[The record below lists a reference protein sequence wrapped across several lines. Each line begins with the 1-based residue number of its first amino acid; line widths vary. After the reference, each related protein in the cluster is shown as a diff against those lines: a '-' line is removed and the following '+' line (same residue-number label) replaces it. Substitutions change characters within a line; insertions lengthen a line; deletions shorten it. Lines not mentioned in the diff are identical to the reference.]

1 MIAPRPERERGT
13 AATVVATPLVPLLE
27 MRGIRKR
34 FGELQALDG
43 VDLVVN
49 EGEIH
54 ALVGE
59 NGAGKTTLMNIL
71 YGLYHPDAG
80 TIRYRGREV
89 RITGPRDAIALGI
102 GMIHQHFMLVPPLT
116 VAENVVLGDE
126 RGGPPLDTRAIEQ
139 RVRALEERFGIVV
152 EPSARIEDIPLGLQ
166 QRVEILKVLYRGS
179 ELLIFDEPTAVLTP
193 QEVDELFVIVRQLRA
208 EGKTLILITHKLRE
222 VLAVTDRITV
232 LRQGRNAAQL
242 VTKETNAAEI
252 AKAMVGRELKELKA
266 RAATGTSLP
275 ILQISRLEALSD
287 RGTPALRGVDLVVRE
302 GEIVGVAGVGGNG
315 QSELAQCILGLRPV
329 TEGTITVGGAD
340 ITRDPPKRT
349 RARGVAYVPEDRR
362 VEGLVLPFTVA
373 DNFILGKQDREPYAR
388 RGVLEREAI
397 AKDGDRL
404 AKDFDVRPPNA
415 KVIVGTLSGGNQQK
429 VVLGREISESPRL
442 IVISQP
448 TRGLDIAATEY
459 VHERLL
465 EQRARGCG
473 ILLISSELDEIRA
486 LSDRIAVM
494 FEGRIVAT
502 LDAADAT
509 EDRLGLLMAGHAEAA
524 SH

>member
-1 MIAPRPERERGT
+1 MG
-13 AATVVATPLVPLLE
+13 VLLE
-27 MRGIRKR
+27 MRGISKR
-34 FGELQALDG
+34 FGELQALDK

-71 YGLYHPDAG
+71 YGLYHPDSG
-80 TIRYRGREV
+80 TIRVRGQDV
-89 RITGPRDAIALGI
+89 RIAGPRDAIGLGI

-126 RGGPPLDTRAIEQ
+126 RGGPRLDEHVIEQ
-139 RVRALEERFGIVV
+139 RVRELEERFKIVV
-152 EPSARIEDIPLGLQ
+152 EPGARIEDIPLGLQ

-193 QEVDELFVIVRQLRA
+193 QEVDELFEIVRGMKR

-222 VLAVTDRITV
+222 VMAVTDRITV
-232 LRQGRNAAQL
+232 LRGGKNAANL
-242 VTKETNAAEI
+242 VTKDTNPREI
-252 AKAMVGRELKELKA
+252 AQAMVGRELHDIRPRPRSGE
-266 RAATGTSLP
+266 SLP
-275 ILQISRLEALSD
+275 VLQVSRLEAKSD

-302 GEIVGVAGVGGNG
+302 GEILGIAGVGGNG

-329 TEGTITVGGAD
+329 TDGTISVNGVD
-340 ITRDPPKRT
+340 IAHDDPKRT
-349 RARGVAYVPEDRR
+349 RERGVAYVPEDRR
-362 VEGLVLPFTVA
+362 AEGLVLAFTVA
-373 DNFILGKQDREPYAR
+373 DNFILGKQDHTPYAQN
-388 RGVLEREAI
+388 GVLRREAI
-397 AKDGDRL
+397 ARGGDRL
-404 AKDFDVRPPNA
+404 AKEFDVRPPNA
-415 KVIVGTLSGGNQQK
+415 GAIVGTLSGGNQQK
-429 VVLGREISESPRL
+429 VVLGREISEEPKL

-465 EQRARGCG
+465 EQRGRGCA

-494 FEGRIVAT
+494 FEGKIVAT

-509 EDRLGLLMAGHAEAA
+509 EEKLGLLMAGQTEAA
-524 SH
+524 

>member
-1 MIAPRPERERGT
+1 
-13 AATVVATPLVPLLE
+13 VAVLLE

-34 FGELQALDG
+34 FGELQALAG

-49 EGEIH
+49 QGEIH

-80 TIRYRGREV
+80 TIRFRGNEV

-102 GMIHQHFMLVPPLT
+102 GMIHQHFMLVPPLS

-126 RGGPPLDTRAIEQ
+126 RGGPALNTRTIER
-139 RVRALEERFGIVV
+139 RVRELEDQFRIVV
-152 EPSARIEDIPLGLQ
+152 EPAARIEEIPLGLQ

-193 QEVDELFVIVRQLRA
+193 QEVDELFEIVRTLRS

-232 LRQGRNAAQL
+232 LRSGHNAGEL
-242 VTKETNAAEI
+242 VTKDTNAREI
-252 AKAMVGRELKELKA
+252 AVAMVGRELKEIRA
-266 RAATGTSLP
+266 RQQSGESLP
-275 ILQISRLEALSD
+275 VLEVSRLEAPSD
-287 RGTPALRGVDLVVRE
+287 RGEKALKGVDLVVRE
-302 GEIVGVAGVGGNG
+302 GEVLGVAGVGGNG
-315 QSELAQCILGLRPV
+315 QSELAQCILGLRKV
-329 TEGTITVGGAD
+329 VDGTIKVDGVD
-340 ITRDPPKRT
+340 IAHDDPKRT

-362 VEGLVLPFTVA
+362 AEGLVLPFTVA
-373 DNFILGKQDREPYAR
+373 DNFILGRQDHAPYAR
-388 RGVLEREAI
+388 RGVLAGDAI
-397 AKDGDRL
+397 AREGDRL
-404 AKDFDVRPPNA
+404 AKEFDVRPPNA
-415 KVIVGTLSGGNQQK
+415 RAIVGTLSGGNQQK
-429 VVLGREISESPRL
+429 VVLGRELSEQPRL
-442 IVISQP
+442 IIISQP
-448 TRGLDIAATEY
+448 TRGLDVAATEY

-465 EQRARGCG
+465 EQRARGAA

-494 FEGRIVAT
+494 FEGRVVTT
-502 LDAADAT
+502 LTAAEAT
-509 EDRLGLLMAGHAEAA
+509 EERLGLLMAGHTERARA
-524 SH
+524 

>member
-1 MIAPRPERERGT
+1 
-13 AATVVATPLVPLLE
+13 VPVLLE
-27 MRGIRKR
+27 MRGIAKR
-34 FGELQALDG
+34 FGELQALGG
-43 VDLVVN
+43 VDLVVS

-71 YGLYHPDAG
+71 YGLYHPDGG
-80 TIRYRGREV
+80 TIRFRGKDV

-116 VAENVVLGDE
+116 VAENVVLGEE
-126 RGGPPLDTRAIEQ
+126 RMGPGLSTRAIEA
-139 RVRALEERFGIVV
+139 RVRDLEEKFKIVV

-193 QEVDELFVIVRQLRA
+193 QEVDELFTIVRQLRS

-232 LRQGRNAAQL
+232 LRAGKNAAEL
-242 VTKETNAAEI
+242 VTKDTNAREI
-252 AKAMVGRELKELKA
+252 AQAMVGRELHDIRPRE
-266 RAATGTSLP
+266 ATGTSLP

-287 RGTPALRGVDLVVRE
+287 RGTKALRGVDLVVRE
-302 GEIVGVAGVGGNG
+302 GEILGVAGVGGNG

-329 TEGTITVGGAD
+329 TEGTITVGAAD
-340 ITRDPPKRT
+340 IAHDDPKRT
-349 RARGVAYVPEDRR
+349 RERGVAYVPEDRR

-373 DNFILGKQDREPYAR
+373 DNFILGKQDRPPYAR
-388 RGVLEREAI
+388 RGVLQRETI
-397 AKDGDRL
+397 AKEGDRL
-404 AKDFDVRPPNA
+404 AREFDVRPPNA
-415 KVIVGTLSGGNQQK
+415 RAIVGTLSGGNQQK

-448 TRGLDIAATEY
+448 TRGLDIGSTEY

-494 FEGRIVAT
+494 FEGRIVET
-502 LDAADAT
+502 LNAREAT
-509 EDRLGLLMAGHAEAA
+509 EERLGLLMAGQTA
-524 SH
+524 

>member
-1 MIAPRPERERGT
+1 M
-13 AATVVATPLVPLLE
+13 TVLLE
-27 MRGIRKR
+27 MRGISKR
-34 FGELQALDG
+34 FGELQALDK

-71 YGLYHPDAG
+71 YGLYHSDAG
-80 TIRYRGREV
+80 TIRIHGKEAH
-89 RITGPRDAIALGI
+89 ITGPRDAIALGI

-126 RGGPPLDTRAIEQ
+126 RGGPALDTKAIES
-139 RVRALEERFGIVV
+139 RVRALEDQFRIVV
-152 EPSARIEDIPLGLQ
+152 EPSAKIEDIPLGLQ

-193 QEVDELFVIVRQLRA
+193 QEVGELFDIVRKLRD

-232 LRQGRNAAQL
+232 LRAGRNAAEL
-242 VTKETNAAEI
+242 VTKDTNAAEI
-252 AKAMVGRELKELKA
+252 AQAMVGRELHELRA
-266 RAATGTSLP
+266 REATGTSVP

-287 RGTPALRGVDLVVRE
+287 RGTPALKGLDLVVRE
-302 GEIVGVAGVGGNG
+302 GEILGVAGVGGNG
-315 QSELAQCILGLRPV
+315 QSELAQCILGLRAV
-329 TEGTITVGGAD
+329 GEGTITVGSVD
-340 ITRDPPKRT
+340 IAHDDPRRT
-349 RARGVAYVPEDRR
+349 RQRGVAYVPEDRR
-362 VEGLVLPFTVA
+362 TEGLVLPFTVA
-373 DNFILGKQDREPYAR
+373 DNFILGKQDHAPYAR
-388 RGVLEREAI
+388 RGILDGEAI
-397 AKDGDRL
+397 MREGDRL
-404 AKDFDVRPPNA
+404 AKAFDVRPPNA
-415 KVIVGTLSGGNQQK
+415 RAIVGTLSGGNQQK
-429 VVLGREISESPRL
+429 VVLGRELSESPRL
-442 IVISQP
+442 IVVSQP
-448 TRGLDIAATEY
+448 TRGLDIGSTEY

-494 FEGRIVAT
+494 YEGRIVAT
-502 LDAADAT
+502 LTAAEAT
-509 EDRLGLLMAGHAEAA
+509 EQRLGLLMAGQVEAA
-524 SH
+524 APSP

>member
-1 MIAPRPERERGT
+1 
-13 AATVVATPLVPLLE
+13 
-27 MRGIRKR
+27 MRGIAKR
-34 FGELQALDG
+34 FGEIQALGG

-80 TIRYRGREV
+80 TIRFRGKDV

-116 VAENVVLGDE
+116 VAENVVLGEE
-126 RGGPPLDTRAIEQ
+126 RMGPRLSTRAIEG
-139 RVRALEERFGIVV
+139 RVRELEEKFKIVV

-166 QRVEILKVLYRGS
+166 QRVLKVLYRGS

-193 QEVDELFVIVRQLRA
+193 QEVDELFTIVRELRS

-222 VLAVTDRITV
+222 VLAVTDHITV
-232 LRQGRNAAQL
+232 LRAGMNAAEL
-242 VTKETNAAEI
+242 VTKDTNAREI
-252 AKAMVGRELKELKA
+252 AQAMVGRELHDIRPRE
-266 RAATGTSLP
+266 ATGTSLP
-275 ILQISRLEALSD
+275 ILHISRLEALSD
-287 RGTPALRGVDLVVRE
+287 RGTKALRGVDLVVHE
-302 GEIVGVAGVGGNG
+302 GEILGVAGVGGNG

-329 TEGTITVGGAD
+329 TEGTITVGAAD
-340 ITRDPPKRT
+340 IAHDDPKRT
-349 RARGVAYVPEDRR
+349 RERGVAYVPEDRR

-373 DNFILGKQDREPYAR
+373 DNFILGKQDRPPYAR
-388 RGVLEREAI
+388 RGVLQRETI
-397 AKDGDRL
+397 AKEGDRL
-404 AKDFDVRPPNA
+404 AKEFDVRPPNA
-415 KVIVGTLSGGNQQK
+415 RVIVGTLSGGNQQK

-448 TRGLDIAATEY
+448 TRGLDIGSTEY

-502 LDAADAT
+502 LDAKEAT
-509 EDRLGLLMAGHAEAA
+509 EERLGLLMAGQKETVA
-524 SH
+524 

>member
-1 MIAPRPERERGT
+1 MA
-13 AATVVATPLVPLLE
+13 VLLE
-27 MRGIRKR
+27 MHGIKKR

-59 NGAGKTTLMNIL
+59 NGAGKSTLMNVL
-71 YGLYHPDAG
+71 YGLYHLDAG
-80 TIRYRGREV
+80 TIRFKGQDAH
-89 RITGPRDAIALGI
+89 ITGPRDAIALGI
-102 GMIHQHFMLVPPLT
+102 GMIHQHFMLIPPLT

-126 RGGPPLDTRAIEQ
+126 RGGPMLSRGEIEK
-139 RVRALEERFGIVV
+139 RVRDLEQQFRIVV
-152 EPSARIEDIPLGLQ
+152 EPAARIEDIPLGLQ

-193 QEVDELFVIVRQLRA
+193 QEVDELFEIVRGLRKD
-208 EGKTLILITHKLRE
+208 GKTLILITHKLRE

-232 LRQGRNAAQL
+232 LRAGKNAAEL
-242 VTKETNAAEI
+242 VTKETNASQI
-252 AKAMVGRELKELKA
+252 AQAMVGREMHELRA
-266 RAATGTSLP
+266 REATGTSLP
-275 ILQISRLEALSD
+275 ILRISRLEALSD

-302 GEIVGVAGVGGNG
+302 GEILGVAGVGGNG

-329 TEGTITVGGAD
+329 VDGTITVGSAD
-340 ITRDPPKRT
+340 IAHDDPKRT
-349 RARGVAYVPEDRR
+349 RQRGVAYVPEDRR
-362 VEGLVLPFTVA
+362 IEGLVLPFTVA
-373 DNFILGKQDREPYAR
+373 DNFILGKQDRMPYAR
-388 RGVLEREAI
+388 RGVLQRDAI
-397 AKDGDRL
+397 AKDGARL
-404 AKDFDVRPPNA
+404 AKEFDVRPPNPRA
-415 KVIVGTLSGGNQQK
+415 IVGTLSGGNQQK
-429 VVLGREISESPRL
+429 VVLGREISEQPKL

-448 TRGLDIAATEY
+448 TRGLDIGSTEY

-494 FEGRIVAT
+494 FEGKIVAT
-502 LDAADAT
+502 LDAKDAD
-509 EDRLGLLMAGHAEAA
+509 EQRLGLLMAGHAEAA
-524 SH
+524 PAH